1 MKKFIIALVVIAVI
15 GGLIYFNLSK
25 NSDTALTLGS
35 SVRNAILIKAETI
48 QTGDVSSYITAPG
61 IVKEVNKSQVFFDT
75 PLRILEVLVDRNDPI
90 KQGEKLIDLDTS
102 SLTEEMDRLL
112 VQKEIQSI
120 TLKKLESGQSL
131 LSLESQLASARNAV
145 DQAQENYQTAQ
156 DEYQKQKNLYETGI
170 IPKTQL
176 DQYERTVKDVKAAV
190 DTAQLN
196 LGSAEKAYQSSI
208 GGHDLDIQA
217 QIKNIELLS
226 SQIKSIEKQLAKI
239 KTLEKAPISGVVTE
253 INVMKGGYTMS
264 GQSAF
269 TIIDAENLQIN
280 ATVNEYNTKGLAIGQ
295 LVTITGE
302 ALGEDQE
309 LSGEIKAV
317 APIASKVQGS
327 SGVETVVE
335 VIITPKDGKGILKP
349 GLNVDCDITTQGK
362 KEVVLAEFNIFM
374 DDKDR
379 RQYVWLIDKE
389 TMTLKKQYVTLGIY
403 SDMTVEIVDGL
414 KAGDTVV
421 ADPQPSLKDGDK
433 VKIAE

>member
-1 MKKFIIALVVIAVI
+1 MKKFVIALIVIALI
-15 GGLIYFNLSK
+15 GGMIYLNLSK
-25 NSDTALTLGS
+25 NTDTALTLSS
-35 SVRNAILIKAETI
+35 SVRNAILVKAATI
-48 QTGDVSSYITAPG
+48 QTGDVSSYVTAPG
-61 IVKEVNKSQVFFDT
+61 IVKEVNRAQVFFDT
-75 PLRILEVLVDRNDPI
+75 PLRILDVTVEKNDPI
-90 KQGEKLIDLDTS
+90 KKGGKLIDLDTS

-120 TLKKLESGQSL
+120 TLQKLESGQNL

-145 DQAQENYQTAQ
+145 DQAQENLRTAQ
-156 DEYQKQKNLYETGI
+156 EEYQKQQKMYETGI

-176 DQYERTVKDVKAAV
+176 DQYDKTVKDVKAAA

-196 LGSAEKAYQSSI
+196 LDSAEKAYQSSI

-217 QIKNIELLS
+217 QIKNIELLT
-226 SQIKSIEKQLAKI
+226 SQINGIEKDLAKI
-239 KTLEKAPISGVVTE
+239 KNLEKAPISGVVIE

-264 GQSAF
+264 GQPAF

-280 ATVNEYNTKGLAIGQ
+280 ATVNEYNTRGLAAGQ
-295 LVTITGE
+295 LVKITGE
-302 ALGEDQE
+302 ALGDDRE
-309 LSGEIKAV
+309 LTGEITAV
-317 APIASKVQGS
+317 APIATKVQGS

-335 VIITPKDGKGILKP
+335 VTITPRDGKEFLKP
-349 GLNVDCDITTQGK
+349 GLNVDCDITTQEKTG
-362 KEVVLAEFNIFM
+362 VVLAEFNIFL

-403 SDMTVEIVDGL
+403 SDMNVEIVDGL
-414 KAGDTVV
+414 KAGDMVV
-421 ADPQPSLKDGDK
+421 IDPQPSLKEGDK